1 MNIITRNN
9 VKISGAG
16 EEVLMLSHGYGCS
29 QKMWSLV
36 LPELEKTH
44 RVVLF
49 DHIGSGASEVAYYD
63 KVKYGSLNG
72 YAEDVIEVIQELG
85 IGPVTFVGHS
95 VSAMIGVSAA
105 NKRPDLFRGLVLV
118 TPSPCYVNTG
128 DYVGGF
134 TRDAIEGLIHS
145 LEANFAEWARAI
157 APVLTG
163 NDSQQGQV
171 LAESFCQ
178 IRPDIAKHFA
188 RVTFTSDSR
197 SELPKI
203 DLPVLILQC
212 TDDVIAP
219 EGVGSYVHRQ
229 IKGSRLVKLMCTG
242 HCPHLTAP
250 KEFVEALRLH
260 LPLSL

>member
-1 MNIITRNN
+1 MNIIKRNN
-9 VKISGAG
+9 VNLLGTG

-29 QKMWSLV
+29 QEMWGLV
-36 LPELEKTH
+36 APELQKT
-44 RVVLF
+44 RRLVLF
-49 DHIGSGASEVAYYD
+49 DHMGSGASQAAYYD
-63 KVKYGSLNG
+63 KVKYGSLDG
-72 YAEDVIEVIQELG
+72 YAQDVVEIIEELG

-105 NKRPDLFRGLVLV
+105 IKRPDLFKALVLV
-118 TPSPCYVNTG
+118 TPSPCYVNSD

-134 TRDAIEGLIHS
+134 TSEAIEGLIRS
-145 LEANFAEWARAI
+145 LESNYAGWAEAM

-163 NDSQQGQV
+163 NDPDQGKV
-171 LAESFCQ
+171 LAASFCQ

-197 SELPKI
+197 SDLPKLN
-203 DLPVLILQC
+203 LPALILQC

-219 EGVGSYVHRQ
+219 ELVGAYVHRQ
-229 IKGSRLVKLMCTG
+229 IKGSRFVKLASNG

-250 KEFVEALRLH
+250 MEFVEVLRKN
-260 LPLSL
+260 LPL